1 MAIGLLIW
9 IIIIIF
15 IGCSGNYWIIPVILI
30 FSVMGGVVASF
41 NDNH

>member
-9 IIIIIF
+9 IIIILL
-15 IGCSGNYWIIPVILI
+15 IGFSGNYWIIPVILI